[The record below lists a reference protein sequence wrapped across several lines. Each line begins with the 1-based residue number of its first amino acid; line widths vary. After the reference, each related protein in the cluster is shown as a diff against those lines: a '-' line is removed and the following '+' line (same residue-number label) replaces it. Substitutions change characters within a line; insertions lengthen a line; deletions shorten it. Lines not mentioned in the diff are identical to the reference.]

1 MKLSNNERVQ
11 YEKCKNYPFSQLE
24 VIAVTTFDINSHILI
39 EQTEKVQHLSSA
51 ILNSA
56 ILK

>member
-1 MKLSNNERVQ
+1 MQ
-11 YEKCKNYPFSQLE
+11 YQKCKNYPFSQLE
-24 VIAVTTFDINSHILI
+24 VIAVTTCDINSHILI
-39 EQTEKVQHLSSA
+39 EQTEKVQHLSSV